1 MLHYGLYCGDY
12 LVNLGDATI
21 ARTLVYLRTSTD
33 KQDIN
38 HQKVEILE
46 YARREKIHIDDFIAI
61 SISSKRERRAR
72 RIDELLQR
80 LADGDTLI
88 VTELSRLGRS
98 TGEVIDLIDELVQG
112 GVQVFVL
119 KQNLKLDKDQDDIQS
134 LTMITLLSLF
144 AEMERMMISKRTKEA
159 LAARKVQGI
168 TLGKPKGT
176 IQDSI
181 YDKDRDRII
190 ELLQLG
196 VSARRISTRHLKYG
210 TPSSL
215 NYYITTRRLSESL

>member
-1 MLHYGLYCGDY
+1 M
-12 LVNLGDATI
+12 
-21 ARTLVYLRTSTD
+21 ARTLAYLRTSTD

-46 YARREKIHIDDFIAI
+46 YARRERIHIDDFIAI

-72 RIDELLQR
+72 RIDELVLK
-80 LADGDTLI
+80 LNDGDTLI

-112 GVQVFVL
+112 GVQVIVL
-119 KQNLKLDKDQDDIQS
+119 KQNLRLDKDQDDIQS

-144 AEMERMMISKRTKEA
+144 AQMERMMISKRTKEA
-159 LAARKVQGI
+159 LSARKAQGMI
-168 TLGKPKGT
+168 LGKPKGT

-196 VSARRISTRHLKYG
+196 VSARRISAKHLGYG

-215 NYYITTRRLSESL
+215 NYYIKTRGLRDSLAIN

>member
-1 MLHYGLYCGDY
+1 M
-12 LVNLGDATI
+12 
-21 ARTLVYLRTSTD
+21 ARTLAYLRTSTD
-33 KQDIN
+33 KQEIT

-46 YARREKIHIDDFIAI
+46 YARRERIHVDDFIAI

-72 RIDELLQR
+72 RIDELLEK

-112 GVQVFVL
+112 GVQVIVL
-119 KQNLKLDKDQDDIQS
+119 KQNLRLDKDQDDIQS

-144 AEMERMMISKRTKEA
+144 AQMERMMISKRTKEA
-159 LAARKVQGI
+159 LADRKAQGA

-181 YDKDRDRII
+181 YDEDQERIT
-190 ELLQLG
+190 ELLSLG
-196 VSARRISTRHLKYG
+196 VSARRISVKHLGYG

-215 NYYITTRRLSESL
+215 NYYINTRGLRKSL

>member
-1 MLHYGLYCGDY
+1 M
-12 LVNLGDATI
+12 
-21 ARTLVYLRTSTD
+21 
-33 KQDIN
+33 
-38 HQKVEILE
+38 
-46 YARREKIHIDDFIAI
+46 
-61 SISSKRERRAR
+61 RRAR
-72 RIDELLQR
+72 RIDELLEK

-98 TGEVIDLIDELVQG
+98 TGEVIDLIDELVQC
-112 GVQVFVL
+112 GVQVIVL
-119 KQNLKLDKDQDDIQS
+119 KQNLRLDKDQDDIQS

-144 AEMERMMISKRTKEA
+144 AQMERMMISKRTKEA
-159 LAARKVQGI
+159 LAARKAQGV

-190 ELLQLG
+190 DLLQLG
-196 VSARRISTRHLKYG
+196 VSARRISAKHLGYG

-215 NYYITTRRLSESL
+215 NYYIKTRGLREAH